1 MRIYYDARCELCNK
15 FIAEEDKRDDGL
27 CGECAERLD
36 AAASRRVLRWQ
47 LVTYALAIANLIL
60 IFWR

>member
-1 MRIYYDARCELCNK
+1 MRHKTRCGLCNK
-15 FIAEEDKRDDGL
+15 FITDEDQRDDGI
-27 CGECAERLD
+27 CENCAKRLD

-47 LVTYALAIANLIL
+47 LVTYALVIANIIL